1 MKYKIKNKKMKLST
15 EVLLAIIPPILILV
29 LWEVLG
35 KKGVINASILP
46 YPSKIYRA
54 FILQTSSGKLQA
66 NFFASI
72 GRIVKGFIIGSFLGM
87 LLGLIMGLVP
97 IFDKILS
104 VLFAILRPMP
114 IIALI
119 PFFILWLGIGEE
131 SKVAIII
138 LCSFWPVLLN
148 TTLGIK
154 SVDVKLLEVAQIQQ
168 KGYIDTVFKIIIPSA
183 LPVMINGIR
192 LAAGG
197 SLMGVVT
204 AEMIAASRGLGYM
217 IMFARELSQADVML
231 VGVITI
237 GLLGLILDKVFVTI
251 VNRLMN

>member
-97 IFDKILS
+97 IFDIIRFVCNSETYADNCTYSILYF
-104 VLFAILRPMP
+104 VVGNRRR
-114 IIALI
+114 
-119 PFFILWLGIGEE
+119 
-131 SKVAIII
+131 
-138 LCSFWPVLLN
+138 
-148 TTLGIK
+148 IK
-154 SVDVKLLEVAQIQQ
+154 SSH
-168 KGYIDTVFKIIIPSA
+168 YHTVQF
-183 LPVMINGIR
+183 
-192 LAAGG
+192 LACSSEYHSG
-197 SLMGVVT
+197 
-204 AEMIAASRGLGYM
+204 
-217 IMFARELSQADVML
+217 
-231 VGVITI
+231 
-237 GLLGLILDKVFVTI
+237 
-251 VNRLMN
+251 N